1 MNNYGIYRSKLI
13 RGKYTKPEAL
23 PNSINM
29 AGGILNWTPFIDPN
43 DSYIIFSSNRAGEF
57 GEGDLYISFHDSSAD
72 TWSEPINMGEPINT
86 GAQERLP
93 GVSPDGRYLFFTRW
107 TPDHNQDVFWV
118 SANIINRLRKQENI
132 VK

>member
-1 MNNYGIYRSKLI
+1 
-13 RGKYTKPEAL
+13 
-23 PNSINM
+23 
-29 AGGILNWTPFIDPN
+29 
-43 DSYIIFSSNRAGEF
+43 
-57 GEGDLYISFHDSSAD
+57 
-72 TWSEPINMGEPINT
+72 MGEPINT